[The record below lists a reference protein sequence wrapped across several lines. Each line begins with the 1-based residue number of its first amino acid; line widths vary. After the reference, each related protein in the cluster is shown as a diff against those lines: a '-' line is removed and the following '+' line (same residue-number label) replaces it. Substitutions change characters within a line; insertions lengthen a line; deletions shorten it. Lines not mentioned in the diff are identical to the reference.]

1 MEIKFDK
8 YEHTL
13 VVSLKGDIDH
23 HTAEIIKTA
32 ILKKTMSC
40 PCRNIVFDLSGVSFM
55 DSSGIGMIIG
65 RYKEAEMLGG
75 QVYAMGISPKL
86 KSIFE
91 ISGLHK
97 IIKVINGIEE
107 IIPMGGGIK

>member
-13 VVSLKGDIDH
+13 LVSVKGDIDH
-23 HTAEIIKTA
+23 HTADMIKKA
-32 ILKKTMSC
+32 ILKKTMNC
-40 PCRNIVFDLSGVSFM
+40 PCRNIVFDLGGVSLM

-75 QVYAMGISPKL
+75 QVYAMGISPRL
-86 KSIFE
+86 ESIFE
-91 ISGLHK
+91 ISGLYK
-97 IIKVINGIEE
+97 IIK
-107 IIPMGGGIK
+107 IIDNIKDIVPVGGVVK